1 VLDCIYPEYALAPPQ
16 AMIPDVPLVQQAARE
31 PMATYAAQPAVATE
45 EALDTPVVLIF
56 PPVE

>member
-1 VLDCIYPEYALAPPQ
+1 
-16 AMIPDVPLVQQAARE
+16 MIPDVPLVQQAARE